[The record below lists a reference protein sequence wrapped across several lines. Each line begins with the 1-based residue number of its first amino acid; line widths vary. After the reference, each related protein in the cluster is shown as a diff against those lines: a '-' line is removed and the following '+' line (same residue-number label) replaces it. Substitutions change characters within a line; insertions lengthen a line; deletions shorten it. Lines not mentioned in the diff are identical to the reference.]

1 MKFEVVGPIANIGQS
16 RKNIGTFVRIECR
29 SYMKNLSW
37 IAGFIIAIS
46 VMAGAQTPPNVSLE
60 ELDRRAEII
69 KPSPNELKWRNI
81 PWVLDLGKGQ
91 QLAQQE
97 RRPIFL
103 WVTGDDPLER
113 C

>member
-1 MKFEVVGPIANIGQS
+1 MYGPS
-16 RKNIGTFVRIECR
+16 
-29 SYMKNLSW
+29 
-37 IAGFIIAIS
+37 IAGVACVLIAALPVVAAEPAKI
-46 VMAGAQTPPNVSLE
+46 ADDLQSL
-60 ELDRRAEII
+60 AEVI
-69 KPSPNELKWRNI
+69 KPAEEELKWQQI
-81 PWVLDLGKGQ
+81 PWVLDLAEGQ